1 MTGPSSIRILHTA
14 DVHLGDSVDP
24 EARML
29 GWRSVLRAAGRADVL
44 LVAGDLFDS

>member
-1 MTGPSSIRILHTA
+1 
-14 DVHLGDSVDP
+14 
-24 EARML
+24 ML

>member
-1 MTGPSSIRILHTA
+1 MTSPSSIRILHTA